1 MVLCVIAR
9 MPFESGKSPHKSTG
23 NDNTPVAHTSRELF
37 TFFVAGIGAATALG
51 GEQCR
56 PRAGW
61 VTAFDFA
68 CRALGAAT
76 DRAASLLLP
85 PPLVVGLCTH
95 TALETDGILPASP
108 DRSGAELS

>member
-1 MVLCVIAR
+1 M
-9 MPFESGKSPHKSTG
+9 
-23 NDNTPVAHTSRELF
+23 AHTSRDLL

-61 VTAFDFA
+61 CITFEFA

-76 DRAASLLLP
+76 DRAASMLLP
-85 PPLVVGLCTH
+85 PPLVVGLCRH
-95 TALETDGILPASP
+95 TALETDGILPTSP
-108 DRSGAELS
+108 APIHP